1 MTTLTPRTLTAEEQ
15 TLLQHQLESCW
26 FPTRHSLFINAPIIY
41 SICNPTKSTIFIAS
55 IVILCF
61 IGFVIYTKMK
71 LDIKI
76 IVIMCGCLVVLCILT
91 YIGKTIMNSYI
102 IKALPYMPPN
112 ADTLQYY
119 KYYINKI

>member
-15 TLLQHQLESCW
+15 TLLQDQLESW

-61 IGFVIYTKMK
+61 VGFVIYTKMK
-71 LDIKI
+71 LDVKI
-76 IVIMCGCLVVLCILT
+76 IVIILICISVLCILN

-102 IKALPYMPPN
+102 IKALPYMPSN